1 MKLNFKIRLKNKAFW
16 VTVIPALFMFL
27 QTLMSAL
34 GTSIDL
40 TEAENITTSLIDV
53 VFMGLT
59 VLGVIVDPTT
69 KNISDS
75 ERALNYTE
83 LG

>member
-40 TEAENITTSLIDV
+40 TEAESITTSLIDV

>member
-16 VTVIPALFMFL
+16 ITVIPALFMFL

-40 TEAENITTSLIDV
+40 TEAESITTSLIDV

-75 ERALNYTE
+75 ERALGYTE